1 MQVQTVLTVPIAPVS
16 AELSPNR
23 LPQVAAKH
31 VVAGS
36 PPSFPDNVPT
46 GPRAERVHP
55 PALGIS
61 ATRSRPANIINR
73 QPFAPQRTMNVV
85 GGVPMTTI
93 PVKRDATGDN
103 KEIPHPE
110 SAPSVTQTSLDGERL
125 RKVPRVQ
132 ASVASRSTFL
142 SEHHIANEVKTAD
155 GPSKMHL
162 DSHAIDVQ
170 MEDAS
175 HHLSDAAENRIV
187 KTDSSSEDEGMFDE
201 DDFANHEARYM
212 ETRQRLI
219 ERRADPSS
227 REFRS
232 TTPLQQLSLLA
243 AMRNVISKID
253 FKRPIPTDSLMVDEG
268 LRKVHDTASVTPAPP
283 DVDMEDTEMT
293 EAQSYS
299 DESPLMLSSPE
310 PQLSARDPPTPLTV
324 PEQYFGSR
332 ETEIAIH
339 LKEKLTHMYEAEAE
353 EQETLSTQYEL
364 FYGNW
369 RRNTLDMDRARQ
381 QAEKEAEK
389 ESPKP
394 PEAPPGPETP
404 AIPMMTPTEGGR
416 RAHKFAS
423 EYDLQRAMEQSQ
435 RDEEERRRKVAIE
448 EGEANS
454 AEEREVDIPDML
466 DPSEAKRRVFYDSNR
481 LRDPKDAMRIFEFTP
496 PIDTFTEEED
506 ELLRKLYEKNLK
518 AWGKIADAMREATG
532 STRTYKE
539 CINHYY
545 STKFDKPYKKPATGR
560 GRIKKTVIKKTGRG
574 RVMQTFTNVYPE
586 GELVDGEG
594 AVVQVTDSGRPR
606 RAAAPKFG
614 EKDDNPDSGL
624 GTPGRT
630 LGGTSAD
637 GSEPVGKAKRQKGS
651 AQKGVKKTRSQ
662 PLAARPTTE
671 SPTKPDKVKKLP
683 QTEQRPSMEPLRSI
697 EGGDVPTPL
706 PHQAPYLDNL
716 PTVYPEQAELQPMAL
731 HIPQKERPR
740 ALSNQRTGASSYWS
754 VSEAN
759 HFLACLAHFGS
770 EDKAFENIAM
780 TMQTKT
786 TQMVNPCIA

>member
-1 MQVQTVLTVPIAPVS
+1 MQIVQPILTVPIAPVS

-23 LPQVAAKH
+23 LPQVAAKP
-31 VVAGS
+31 VAPGS

-61 ATRSRPANIINR
+61 ATWSRTANTINR
-73 QPFAPQRTMNVV
+73 QPFAPQRTMNVI
-85 GGVPMTTI
+85 GPIPMPTI

-103 KEIPHPE
+103 KEISHPE
-110 SAPSVTQTSLDGERL
+110 SAPSATQTSLDGERL

-132 ASVASRSTFL
+132 ASVANRSTFL
-142 SEHHIANEVKTAD
+142 PEHRVANEVKGSD
-155 GPSKMHL
+155 GTSKMHA
-162 DSHAIDVQ
+162 DSNAVDVQ
-170 MEDAS
+170 MKDAS

-201 DDFANHEARYM
+201 EYVAEHEARYM

-219 ERRADPSS
+219 ERREDPSS

-253 FKRPIPTDSLMVDEG
+253 FKRPIPTDSLMVDES

-283 DVDMEDTEMT
+283 DVDMEDAEMT

-310 PQLSARDPPTPLTV
+310 PQLSARGPSTPLTV

-339 LKEKLTHMYEAEAE
+339 LKEKLTHTYEAEAE
-353 EQETLSTQYEL
+353 LQESLTTQYL
-364 FYGNW
+364 LSYGNW
-369 RRNTLDMDRARQ
+369 RRSTLDMDRARQ

-394 PEAPPGPETP
+394 QEAPPGPETP

-466 DPSEAKRRVFYDSNR
+466 DSSEAKRRIFYDSNR

-506 ELLRKLYEKNLK
+506 DILRKLYEKNLK
-518 AWGKIADAMREATG
+518 AWGKIADAMRENTG

-560 GRIKKTVIKKTGRG
+560 GRIKKTVIKKTPRG
-574 RVMQTFTNVYPE
+574 RVMQTFILKEKRLMGKVPLCKSPIVVV
-586 GELVDGEG
+586 LVVLLLRSLVRRMSILIPASVLQDVPL
-594 AVVQVTDSGRPR
+594 VVHQLMVANQLESQSDRK
-606 RAAAPKFG
+606 AAARKELRKLVLNLLPLAQQNLQR
-614 EKDDNPDSGL
+614 NP
-624 GTPGRT
+624 
-630 LGGTSAD
+630 
-637 GSEPVGKAKRQKGS
+637 
-651 AQKGVKKTRSQ
+651 TRSRKINLLSLKPNHGLQWRPLETPKSVKYQQ
-662 PLAARPTTE
+662 P
-671 SPTKPDKVKKLP
+671 
-683 QTEQRPSMEPLRSI
+683 
-697 EGGDVPTPL
+697 
-706 PHQAPYLDNL
+706 
-716 PTVYPEQAELQPMAL
+716 
-731 HIPQKERPR
+731 
-740 ALSNQRTGASSYWS
+740 
-754 VSEAN
+754 
-759 HFLACLAHFGS
+759 
-770 EDKAFENIAM
+770 
-780 TMQTKT
+780 
-786 TQMVNPCIA
+786 